1 MCANGDEHRGR
12 CGGGAPGTQVF
23 GVRGGLT
30 GVISERLDR
39 PSVGAA
45 LRARRTWATTGER
58 AVALLW
64 SGEAMQGDIILSSGP
79 LQVNWR
85 VLNEAGWENVSA
97 WDQDGCLWQRDL
109 VAEAGLSSRRIRL
122 SWGGAR
128 IRDRYRAAI
137 WQGRLTIRNGTILGV
152 RGTGLDHRE
161 EAIWREGATIIGF
174 RSDTAG
180 DTDSVEIDID
190 GLEDCTLEVCGTI
203 GGYKK
208 IGDPRVPTPFV
219 HCPNFS
225 WSTTGA
231 EILAGRRLRKMLAGT
246 EMCLTLERLSDSALP
261 RDVSGRFD
269 LAPVNGPHGFRP
281 VYLRAEGAAADKA
294 MTSPLFVRFE
304 NAFD

>member
-1 MCANGDEHRGR
+1 MPDGWLFEAARGKLSGWMAPFSGMFTAPTWQR
-12 CGGGAPGTQVF
+12 VLVLLIGAVLSPGRRTVA
-23 GVRGGLT
+23 
-30 GVISERLDR
+30 
-39 PSVGAA
+39 AA
-45 LRARRTWATTGER
+45 LRA
-58 AVALLW
+58 
-64 SGEAMQGDIILSSGP
+64 
-79 LQVNWR
+79 
-85 VLNEAGWENVSA
+85 
-97 WDQDGCLWQRDL
+97 
-109 VAEAGLSSRRIRL
+109 
-122 SWGGAR
+122 
-128 IRDRYRAAI
+128 
-137 WQGRLTIRNGTILGV
+137 
-152 RGTGLDHRE
+152 TGLDHGE

-246 EMCLTLERLSDSALP
+246 EMCLTLERLSNSALP